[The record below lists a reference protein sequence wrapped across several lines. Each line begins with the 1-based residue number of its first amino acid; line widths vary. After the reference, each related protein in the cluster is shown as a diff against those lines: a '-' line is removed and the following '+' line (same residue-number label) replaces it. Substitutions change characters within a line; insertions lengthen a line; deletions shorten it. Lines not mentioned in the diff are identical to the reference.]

1 MSRAP
6 HCQRSSLVSAL
17 VRISFPEIP
26 MQMEAGICNTPLE
39 GRKLTQVSYLKN
51 INAFWKNTAN
61 PG

>member
-1 MSRAP
+1 
-6 HCQRSSLVSAL
+6 VSAL

-51 INAFWKNTAN
+51 IYAFWKNTAN